1 MIRGIVL
8 SVHETMNV
16 RAQEGHIVGLIAT
29 KNVDKYVMDELVRI
43 VNVRIMVRDK
53 RYKQLK
59 A

>member
-1 MIRGIVL
+1 MIRGIIL

-16 RAQEGHIVGLIAT
+16 RVRGGHVVGLIAM
-29 KNVDKYVMDELVRI
+29 KSVDKNETDELVRI
-43 VNVRIMVRDK
+43 VNVRIMVRDE